1 MVAIAIFAAGI
12 IGVMNWSRTQPQA
25 AAAASIAQPGEPVQL
40 AQAQTVAPK
49 QSAPKQT
56 PPVQA
61 PKPAQIDRNGVLI
74 LIRSALLAL
83 DQANKTGNYTVARSR
98 LA

>member
-1 MVAIAIFAAGI
+1 MRTLYSHSWLRLPAAGMVAIAIFAAGI
-12 IGVMNWSRTQPQA
+12 IGVMSWSRTQPQA

-61 PKPAQIDRNGVLI
+61 PKPRADR
-74 LIRSALLAL
+74 S
-83 DQANKTGNYTVARSR
+83 
-98 LA
+98 